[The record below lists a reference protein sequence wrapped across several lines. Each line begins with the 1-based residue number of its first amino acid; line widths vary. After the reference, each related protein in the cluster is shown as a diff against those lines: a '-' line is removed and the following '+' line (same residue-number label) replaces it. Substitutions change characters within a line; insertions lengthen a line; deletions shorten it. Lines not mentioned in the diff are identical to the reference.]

1 MYRFLSVFAV
11 IILVSTSVLA
21 QEDKPSLKD
30 KVMKKIE
37 AVTADKAS
45 NDDAA
50 NEAMSDTMTLS
61 KKMHDIW
68 PMRQKVELALDNI
81 AARLPEGERTKFK
94 GAMRRSID
102 FDALEQASTDA
113 MADIFSEAELQ
124 KMIDFY
130 GSKEG
135 RSVSHKLKDYEAAL
149 QPLMIQMMDKALLN
163 AKLGSP
169 KTGAQSAPHQ

>member
-1 MYRFLSVFAV
+1 MRRILSILTVL
-11 IILVSTSVLA
+11 IIVSAPVLA
-21 QEDKPSLKD
+21 QEEKPSIKD

-37 AVTADKAS
+37 AVTSDEPEAES
-45 NDDAA
+45 A
-50 NEAMSDTMTLS
+50 NTIELS

-68 PMRQKVELALDNI
+68 PMRQKVELALDSI
-81 AARLPEGERTKFK
+81 SMRLPEGERTKFK

-113 MADIFSEAELQ
+113 MADIFTAAELQ

-149 QPLMIQMMDKALLN
+149 QPLMVQMMDKALLN
-163 AKLGSP
+163 AKMGSP
-169 KTGAQSAPHQ
+169 KTGAQSAPKN